1 MYFYDLTR
9 RTLQSIFIASLS
21 SSNVMTGSEYVPLFV
36 SIRPPKVTA
45 FSDAACIQLRRKE
58 VTPDM
63 PKSSTH
69 AAALPKSQPARKT
82 LRRPKPAAKSST
94 KRAVK
99 STAKPAATPWLEL
112 LQTARD
118 RFGIKRFRPGQRE
131 VLESVFQ
138 GRDTLAIMPTGGGKS
153 LTYQLPALFLPKPVV
168 VVSPLIALMQDQQ
181 DKAEHA
187 DIAVEKLDS
196 TQTSREKIS
205 AAADIAEG
213 TAQLIYVTPERLENL
228 DFLASLMD
236 SGGISLL
243 VVDEAHCISQWG
255 HDFRPAFLSI
265 GEARRR
271 LGNPPVLALTAT
283 ATEEVVSE
291 ILQSLHAHDATRVN
305 AGSERTNLFLAVHPT
320 VNTNAKLARI
330 AALLAK
336 EQGTGIIYTASVRSA
351 NELYER
357 LTQDG
362 ISVGRYHGQMRM
374 REREQMQQSF
384 MRGDQKVMIATKAFG
399 LGIDKP
405 DIRFVYHFEFP
416 DSLETYF
423 QEAGRAGRDGKASLA
438 VLFYR
443 LEDKRIQ
450 SFFLSGRYP
459 HLLEMNAVYNTLAGT
474 PVDAAGNPD
483 ASSETDVQ
491 ASNAPSPRA
500 KRPTLSALDLAAK
513 ADLGRRR
520 TQVILNL
527 LREANLV
534 RRTSRGYLLT
544 DAEPPTGDKLEALL
558 STYVDR
564 AARDQD
570 RLAEM
575 MHYAETPI
583 CRTQIIRTYFGEPE
597 GVPCHRCDNCQRENR
612 DASSSTGSEG
622 EVQAKDST
630 RDSAAEPATSA
641 EVTLPSIHGDIPVS
655 SPAEPL
661 PTLPAESIFRR
672 GDRVRHKRFGSGS
685 ILDIHDKM
693 VLVDFLK
700 GGQKRLRADF
710 LEAA

>member
-1 MYFYDLTR
+1 
-9 RTLQSIFIASLS
+9 
-21 SSNVMTGSEYVPLFV
+21 
-36 SIRPPKVTA
+36 
-45 FSDAACIQLRRKE
+45 
-58 VTPDM
+58 M
-63 PKSSTH
+63 PKSSKQ
-69 AAALPKSQPARKT
+69 AASSAETQPAPQTTRRRKAPAS
-82 LRRPKPAAKSST
+82 RPKT
-94 KRAVK
+94 
-99 STAKPAATPWLEL
+99 PAATPWLEL
-112 LQTARD
+112 LQAARD

-196 TQTSREKIS
+196 TQTSREKIT
-205 AAADIAEG
+205 AAEDIADG
-213 TAQLIYVTPERLENL
+213 SAQLIYVTPERLENQQ
-228 DFLASLMD
+228 FLASLKGA
-236 SGGISLL
+236 GGISLL

-265 GEARRR
+265 GEARRQ

-283 ATEEVVSE
+283 ATEEVVTE
-291 ILQSLHAHDATRVN
+291 ILQSLHASDATRIN

-330 AALLAK
+330 TALLAK
-336 EQGTGIIYTASVRSA
+336 EQGTGIIYTASVKSA
-351 NELYER
+351 NDLYER

-362 ISVGRYHGQMRM
+362 VSVGRYHGQMRM

-423 QEAGRAGRDGKASLA
+423 QEAGRAGRDGNASIA
-438 VLFYR
+438 ALFYR

-459 HLLEMNAVYNTLAGT
+459 HLNEMNAVYDALAGT
-474 PVDAAGNPD
+474 PVHASDLPD
-483 ASSETDVQ
+483 ASSQTTSSSQVDSQ
-491 ASNAPSPRA
+491 APNAAPSSRVR
-500 KRPTLSALDLAAK
+500 KPTLSALDLAAK
-513 ADLGRRR
+513 ADVGRRR

-527 LREANLV
+527 LREAGVV
-534 RRTSRGYLLT
+534 RRTPRGYILT
-544 DAEPPTGDKLEALL
+544 DAEPPTGETLEALL
-558 STYVDR
+558 NTYVDR
-564 AARDQD
+564 AARDKD

-583 CRTQIIRTYFGEPE
+583 CRTQVIRAYFGEPE
-597 GVPCHRCDNCQRENR
+597 GDLCHRCDNCQLQVSH
-612 DASSSTGSEG
+612 SSSRSE
-622 EVQAKDST
+622 A
-630 RDSAAEPATSA
+630 RTSA
-641 EVTLPSIHGDIPVS
+641 GETISSVATTVPSMHGDIQTTAP
-655 SPAEPL
+655 ETL
-661 PTLPAESIFRR
+661 PTLVPDSPFHC
-672 GDRVRHKRFGSGS
+672 GDRVLHKRFGSGS
-685 ILDIHDKM
+685 VLDIHDEI

-710 LEAA
+710 LETA